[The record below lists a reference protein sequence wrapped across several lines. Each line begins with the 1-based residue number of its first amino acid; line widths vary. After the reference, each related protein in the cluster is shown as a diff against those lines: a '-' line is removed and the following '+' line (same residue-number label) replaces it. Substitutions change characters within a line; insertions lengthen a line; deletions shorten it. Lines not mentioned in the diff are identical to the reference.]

1 MAANGRLGRALSA
14 RYGMRSRVMWKAME
28 KNQGTVESEMRRI
41 VETVME
47 KVDRNV
53 VS

>member
-1 MAANGRLGRALSA
+1 
-14 RYGMRSRVMWKAME
+14 ME

-53 VS
+53 VE

>member
-1 MAANGRLGRALSA
+1 
-14 RYGMRSRVMWKAME
+14 ME

-41 VETVME
+41 VETVMD

-53 VS
+53 VE